1 MASEHEAA
9 FPRLSQAQIDALR
22 PWGHVRPI
30 TLGDVLFQEGDR
42 GFSFYVVLEGA
53 VEIVEQSRG
62 TLHQVTVHEPGEFT
76 GDVDTLTGRS
86 ALVTARSTGPGE
98 VLELTAGAL
107 RQAVDALPE
116 FGEIV
121 LRAFLTRRTL
131 LLSEGFEGIKIIGSR
146 FSADAHRLRDFATRN
161 AIPFTWIDLETD
173 EQAEILL
180 RQFGVPPSATPVVIG
195 REGRY
200 LANPTVAQVA
210 QCAGLE
216 ATIDPSELHDL
227 IVVGGGPGG
236 LAAAVYA
243 ASEGLDVLVVERIA
257 AGGQAGTSSRIEN
270 YLGFPMGISGS
281 ELMRNALLQAQKF
294 GARISV
300 PAIVERLGIDAGV
313 RVITLADGTQIR
325 GKSIL
330 IATGVEYRRLEVPRL
345 SEFEGAGVYYAAT
358 ETETKLCRNE
368 EIVVVGAGN
377 SAGQA
382 IVALS
387 RYARRVHVIARARD
401 LGKSMSR
408 YLVDRVEHIDNVE
421 IHRGAEVTALEGDGH
436 LQAVRIR
443 SDDGAETQ
451 INTPALFLFIGA
463 DPHTGWLSGCVQLDK
478 KGFVLT
484 GAAVPPD
491 AVRGDLWRAQGRP
504 PFFLE
509 TSLPGVFAA
518 GDARSGSVKRCASA
532 VGEGAMAVSFIHASL
547 AAASATKDVSTSTN
561 RELSSA
567 PQG

>member
-1 MASEHEAA
+1 MPSEHDVA
-9 FPRLSQAQIDALR
+9 FPRLSRTQIDALR
-22 PWGHVRPI
+22 AWGQVRPI
-30 TLGDVLFQEGDR
+30 EPGDVLFKEGDR

-62 TLHQVTVHEPGEFT
+62 RPHEVTVHEPGEFT
-76 GDVDTLTGRS
+76 GDVDTLSGRA
-86 ALVTARSTGPGE
+86 ALVTARAIAAGE
-98 VLELTAGAL
+98 VLELTAAAL
-107 RQAVDALPE
+107 RQAVDALPDI
-116 FGEIV
+116 GEIV
-121 LRAFLTRRTL
+121 LKAFLTRRTL
-131 LLSEGFEGIKIIGSR
+131 LLSDGFEGIKIVGSR
-146 FSADAHRLRDFATRN
+146 FSPDAHRLRDFATRN
-161 AIPFTWIDLETD
+161 AIPFTWIDLESD
-173 EQAEILL
+173 EQAETLL

-200 LANPTVAQVA
+200 LANPTVAQLGH
-210 QCAGLE
+210 CAGLE

-227 IVVGGGPGG
+227 IVVGAGPAG
-236 LAAAVYA
+236 LGAAVYA

-257 AGGQAGTSSRIEN
+257 TGGQAGTSSRIEN

-294 GARISV
+294 GARITLPGTV
-300 PAIVERLGIDAGV
+300 QRLGIDAGV
-313 RVITLADGTQIR
+313 RVITLADGTKIR
-325 GKSIL
+325 GKCIL
-330 IATGVEYRRLEVPRL
+330 VATGVEYRRLDVPRL

-387 RYARRVHVIARARD
+387 RYARRVHVIARTRD

-408 YLVDRVEHIDNVE
+408 YLVDRVEHIDNVQ
-421 IHRGAEVTALEGDGH
+421 IHRGAVVTTLEGDGH
-436 LQAVRIR
+436 LQAIRIR
-443 SDDGAETQ
+443 DDAGVESR
-451 INTPALFLFIGA
+451 IETPALFLFIGA
-463 DPHTGWLSGCVQLDK
+463 DPHTDWLSGCVQLDK

-484 GAAVPPD
+484 GAAVPLET
-491 AVRGDLWRAQGRP
+491 ARGELWRAQGRT

-518 GDARSGSVKRCASA
+518 GDVRSGSVKRCASA
-532 VGEGAMAVSFIHASL
+532 VGEGAMAISFIHASL
-547 AAASATKDVSTSTN
+547 DAASPAKDMAT
-561 RELSSA
+561 SA
-567 PQG
+567 N